1 MAEPILTSVL
11 ERFLEDYLTKMSEKL
26 AKGEKLTQA
35 EAALLVAG
43 VAQRDVSRLI
53 RAVDDAKADTNKRID
68 DTNKRIDDVRTEL
81 LSKLDDTN
89 KRIDDTNKRI
99 DDVRTELLS
108 KLDDTNK
115 RIDDTNKRID
125 DLKQDIKDV
134 KQDVVY
140 IRQRVD
146 ELVNSLLRV
155 LMEKSGN
162 QS

>member
-35 EAALLVAG
+35 EAALLMAG

-89 KRIDDTNKRI
+89 KRKHD
-99 DDVRTELLS
+99 
-108 KLDDTNK
+108 
-115 RIDDTNKRID
+115 
-125 DLKQDIKDV
+125 
-134 KQDVVY
+134 
-140 IRQRVD
+140 
-146 ELVNSLLRV
+146 
-155 LMEKSGN
+155 
-162 QS
+162 

>member
-68 DTNKRIDDVRTEL
+68 DVRTELLSKLDDTNKRIDDVRTEL

-125 DLKQDIKDV
+125 DV
-134 KQDVVY
+134 
-140 IRQRVD
+140 RT
-146 ELVNSLLRV
+146 
-155 LMEKSGN
+155 
-162 QS
+162 